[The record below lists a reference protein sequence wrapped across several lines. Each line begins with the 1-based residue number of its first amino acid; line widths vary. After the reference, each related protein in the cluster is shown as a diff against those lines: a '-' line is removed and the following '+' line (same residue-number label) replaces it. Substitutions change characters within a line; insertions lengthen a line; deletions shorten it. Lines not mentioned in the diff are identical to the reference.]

1 MPNNHSDDTALLDCG
16 AAVAAPIAERLREIV
31 DTFDPPDFPPLSET
45 LVRTLDLPAD
55 LPETMT
61 IAAVAEVVGITAHT
75 LRYYERIGLVD
86 VDRDATGYRL
96 YDRDALARVV
106 FVTRLRMS
114 DMPIG
119 VIARYVELVKQG
131 DATQPERLALLQA
144 HRATIM
150 RRSQELA
157 AALAVIDYKI
167 AIYGGTCS
175 P

>member
-1 MPNNHSDDTALLDCG
+1 MTPVT
-16 AAVAAPIAERLREIV
+16 ERLREVV
-31 DTFDPPDFPPLSET
+31 DSFDPPDLPPLSET
-45 LVRTLDLPAD
+45 LVCTMDLPAD
-55 LPETMT
+55 LPEKMT
-61 IAAVAEVVGITAHT
+61 IAQVAEVVGVTAHT

-86 VDRDATGYRL
+86 VGRDTAGYRR

-131 DATQPERLALLQA
+131 EATEPERLALLQT

-167 AIYGGTCS
+167 TTYGGTCS

>member
-1 MPNNHSDDTALLDCG
+1 VTPVT
-16 AAVAAPIAERLREIV
+16 ERLREVV
-31 DTFDPPDFPPLSET
+31 DSFDPPDLPPLSQT
-45 LVRTLDLPAD
+45 LVCTMDLPAD
-55 LPETMT
+55 LPEKMT
-61 IAAVAEVVGITAHT
+61 IAQVAEVVGVTAHT

-86 VDRDATGYRL
+86 VGRDTAGYRR

-131 DATQPERLALLQA
+131 EATEPERLALLQT

-157 AALAVIDYKI
+157 AALAVIGDKGTT
-167 AIYGGTCS
+167 YGGTCS